1 MANADFMGLI
11 HTLVHTGEAALGQL
25 NVLTSRMA
33 RDGVERNRANAERSL
48 RLLEILAQKTRG
60 NLDADEAEA
69 LTGGIQ
75 NLREGLRNL
84 EEDVRVVT

>member
-11 HTLVHTGEAALGQL
+11 HTLVHTGEAALGQI

-48 RLLEILAQKTRG
+48 RLLEVLAQKTRG

-69 LTGGIQ
+69 LTDGMQ
-75 NLREGLRNL
+75 SLREGLREL
-84 EEDVRVVT
+84 EDVRVVT

>member
-11 HTLVHTGEAALGQL
+11 HTLVHTGEAALGQI
-25 NVLTSRMA
+25 NVLTSRLA

-48 RLLEILAQKTRG
+48 RLLEVLAQKTRG

-69 LTGGIQ
+69 LTNGMQ
-75 NLREGLRNL
+75 SLREGLREL
-84 EEDVRVVT
+84 EDVRVVT

>member
-48 RLLEILAQKTRG
+48 RLLEVLAQKTRG

-69 LTGGIQ
+69 LTTGIQ
-75 NLREGLRNL
+75 SLREGLRTL
-84 EEDVRVVT
+84 EDVRVVT

>member
-11 HTLVHTGEAALGQL
+11 HTLVHTGEAALGQI

-48 RLLEILAQKTRG
+48 RLLEVLAQKTRG

-69 LTGGIQ
+69 LTNGMQ
-75 NLREGLRNL
+75 SLREGLREL
-84 EEDVRVVT
+84 EATRVVT